1 MDVKFE
7 ELAED
12 SRIWIYQ
19 SNREFT
25 AEEVSEISIGLKRF
39 LESWTSHKKPFK
51 SAFQIKYNRF
61 VVIAV
66 NKDFEIS
73 GCSIDASVGFIQFIE
88 KKYKVDLL
96 DKMNVAYKTDNKIEF
111 ASLADFKNLLKSKSI
126 NGDTIVF
133 NNLVSNI
140 FEYNRN
146 WETSIKNSWHSRF
159 L

>member
-1 MDVKFE
+1 MDVTFE

-25 AEEVSEISIGLKRF
+25 EEEISEISIELESFLK
-39 LESWTSHKKPFK
+39 SWTSHTKPIR
-51 SAFQIKYNRF
+51 SAFQIKHNRF
-61 VVIAV
+61 IVIAV
-66 NKDFEIS
+66 DKDFETS
-73 GCSIDASVGFIQFIE
+73 GCSIDSSVSFIQSLE

-96 DKMNVAYKTDNKIEF
+96 DKMNIAYKTDNEIELT
-111 ASLADFKNLLKSKSI
+111 SLADFKNLLKSKSI
-126 NGDTIVF
+126 TKDTIVF

-140 FEYNRN
+140 FEYNSA
-146 WETSIKNSWHSRF
+146 WETNIKNSWHSRF